1 MIELPEGS
9 FDMRVHHERRECGC
23 YPFGSSAD
31 AMWGWHHRDTITHE
45 LRVELKRLALR
56 VGPVTNGEFLTFVR
70 ASGYRPRDPQR
81 FLHHAPTNADA
92 SLPVTCVSLSDARAY
107 AAWYG
112 QRLPTEAEWQW
123 AAQAGDARISG
134 LSGGMWEL
142 TESEYD
148 DGHTRFVMLRGGS
161 PLAPGE
167 SEWLPA
173 RGPRPIDSH
182 CKYLLLADGLDRS
195 DTVSFRTV
203 VDLE

>member
-1 MIELPEGS
+1 
-9 FDMRVHHERRECGC
+9 V
-23 YPFGSSAD
+23 
-31 AMWGWHHRDTITHE
+31 
-45 LRVELKRLALR
+45 KRFAIKAGL
-56 VGPVTNGEFLTFVR
+56 VTNAEFFAFLR
-70 ASGYRPRDPQR
+70 ASSYRPRDPQR
-81 FLHHAPTNADA
+81 FVHHAPGDADA
-92 SLPVTCVSLSDARAY
+92 SLPVTRISLSDARAY

-123 AAQAGDARISG
+123 AAQAGDARITG
-134 LSGGMWEL
+134 LSGGAWEL

-161 PLAPGE
+161 PLPPGE

-182 CKYLLLADGLDRS
+182 CKYLLLGDGLDRS
-195 DTVSFRTV
+195 ESVSFRTV